1 VSTSTYLQN
10 SEVVLAAWAKV
21 VEIAGPAQYASCG
34 RYVIRFAIGQL
45 YTTRAHVQRAGQVI
59 T

>member
-1 VSTSTYLQN
+1 LQN

-34 RYVIRFAIGQL
+34 RYVIRFAICQL
-45 YTTRAHVQRAGQVI
+45 YTTHAHVQRAGQVI